1 MSLTIPAPRA
11 SNPQGV
17 VELRR
22 LVGVGFGVAVV
33 LGGMIGIGILRTPEM
48 VAGWV
53 SSPSLI
59 MALWAVAGL
68 YILINALCLAELA
81 AAFPRAGG
89 PYVFARRAFGDFAG
103 FAVGWVDWSL
113 NAGGVAFLAV
123 AFADYAGLIV
133 PAIGGHTGV
142 SAASLIGVLALL
154 NWFGLSL
161 GSVVQQTLSALKAI
175 AFLVLIVG
183 CFVHGQPSG
192 VTAVSAVHLPTATVP
207 LILGVVL
214 SLQPILEAYG
224 VWNSAV
230 YFAEED
236 QNPERTTYSRSMVGG
251 LLLVM
256 AIYLLTNAALLH
268 VLTVPEIASTTIPAA
283 LAAERSFGAHSGI
296 LITVLAL
303 VSLLAIANT
312 LMMFVPR
319 ILFGLSRDG
328 LFNARGATLNRYGTP
343 GIALI
348 LSAATAAALALSGT
362 FEMLF
367 AAVSFLHLCINVA
380 SRRRVIQ
387 AAPLDRRRSATCVF
401 SAVLSRGCHSIAL
414 GGSVAILGAFLVG
427 NTLNSLASIGAIIL
441 VVIRCTGS
449 CGAWRPSRPDA
460 GGSPGAQ
467 ECSEPVDLRRQR
479 IAKATAAGWSPRS
492 RSGVPHRVFH
502 R

>member
-1 MSLTIPAPRA
+1 MSQTTLAPAAAIPHGA
-11 SNPQGV
+11 

-33 LGGMIGIGILRTPEM
+33 LGGMIGIGILRTPAM

-59 MALWAVAGL
+59 LGLWALAGA
-68 YILINALCLAELA
+68 YILINAMCLAELA

-123 AFADYAGLIV
+123 AFADYAALIV
-133 PAIGGHTGV
+133 PAVGAHPGI

-183 CFVHGQPSG
+183 CFVRGQPAAAAAANAG
-192 VTAVSAVHLPTATVP
+192 HMPAATVP

-224 VWNSAV
+224 GWNSAV

-236 QNPERTTYSRSMVGG
+236 QNPERNILRSMVGG
-251 LLLVM
+251 VLLVM

-283 LAAERSFGAHSGI
+283 LAAERSFGAHSGV
-296 LITVLAL
+296 LITVVAL

-328 LFNARGATLNRYGTP
+328 LFSARGAMLNRYGTP
-343 GIALI
+343 GVALL

-367 AAVSFLHLCINVA
+367 AAVSFLHLSINVA
-380 SRRRVIQ
+380 VV
-387 AAPLDRRRSATCVF
+387 AALFKLRRS
-401 SAVLSRGCHSIAL
+401 SAGAARPYSVPFYPWLPLIAL
-414 GGSVAILGAFLVG
+414 GGSIAILGAFLVS
-427 NTLNSLASIGAIIL
+427 NTLNSLASIGAII
-441 VVIRCTGS
+441 VS
-449 CGAWRPSRPDA
+449 Y
-460 GGSPGAQ
+460 
-467 ECSEPVDLRRQR
+467 PVYRFVRR
-479 IAKATAAGWSPRS
+479 AAASAS
-492 RSGVPHRVFH
+492 
-502 R
+502 